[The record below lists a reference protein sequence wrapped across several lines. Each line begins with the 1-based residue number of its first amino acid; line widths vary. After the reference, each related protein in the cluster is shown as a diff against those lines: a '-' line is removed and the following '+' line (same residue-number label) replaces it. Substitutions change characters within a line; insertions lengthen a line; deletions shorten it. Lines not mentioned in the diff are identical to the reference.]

1 MRRISFIT
9 LAIAL
14 VASLGYYA
22 LFPVFLCRARN
33 LPLTPT
39 NVSSAY
45 HTLVMQGYTPLGI
58 SLVVLLLFQMAFV
71 MIYVSAS
78 YIPMLASSNI
88 FRFIFAVF
96 GFGSAGYIYY
106 LAVTMSHTLLIWPP
120 DWDSMY
126 YMHRLESAQSSM
138 TPNTFLLIYTVIGS
152 IACIIASLCAKKA
165 EDSRSTAARIALWVG
180 EAVCVVGAVV
190 CCLY

>member
-1 MRRISFIT
+1 
-9 LAIAL
+9 
-14 VASLGYYA
+14 
-22 LFPVFLCRARN
+22 
-33 LPLTPT
+33 
-39 NVSSAY
+39 
-45 HTLVMQGYTPLGI
+45 
-58 SLVVLLLFQMAFV
+58 
-71 MIYVSAS
+71 
-78 YIPMLASSNI
+78 
-88 FRFIFAVF
+88 
-96 GFGSAGYIYY
+96 
-106 LAVTMSHTLLIWPP
+106 MSHTLLIWPP